1 MQQQNLPR
9 GFISI
14 EEAIK
19 LIESDT
25 RKDAKVDTSFLL
37 RNLPYLRTDG
47 NYTIKKLRHDKETG
61 RVVDN
66 GEVFVMITS
75 DYEKE
80 MLKHAIVE
88 HYRNVTGRTIDP
100 DNIGLRS
107 LTTTVDEETNL
118 GAAII
123 NNDKPTIKPGED
135 LGTGTRNI
143 GA

>member
-61 RVVDN
+61 RVVNN
-66 GEVFVMITS
+66 GEVFVMVTS

-100 DNIGLRS
+100 DNIGLKS

-118 GAAII
+118 SAAII

>member
-1 MQQQNLPR
+1 MT
-9 GFISI
+9 I

-61 RVVDN
+61 RVVGN

>member
-61 RVVDN
+61 RVVNN
-66 GEVFVMITS
+66 GEVFVMVTS

-80 MLKHAIVE
+80 MLKHTIVE

-100 DNIGLRS
+100 DNIGLKS

>member
-61 RVVDN
+61 RVVGN
-66 GEVFVMITS
+66 GEVFVMVTS

>member
-61 RVVDN
+61 RVVGN

>member
-61 RVVDN
+61 RVVNN

>member
-1 MQQQNLPR
+1 MQNKNLPT

-25 RKDAKVDTSFLL
+25 RKDAKVDTRFLL

-61 RVVDN
+61 RVVDD
-66 GEVFVMITS
+66 GEVFVMIMS

-80 MLKHAIVE
+80 MLKHAITE
-88 HYRNVTGRTIDP
+88 HYRTVTGRTVDP
-100 DNIGLRS
+100 DSIGLRA
-107 LTTTVDEETNL
+107 LTTTVDEETNI
-118 GAAII
+118 GAAIME
-123 NNDKPTIKPGED
+123 NDKPTIKPGED
-135 LGTGTRNI
+135 LGSGTRNI
-143 GA
+143 AG

>member
-61 RVVDN
+61 RVVNN
-66 GEVFVMITS
+66 GEVFVMVTS